1 MPSEDIV
8 YASAQMDAATARAWE
23 RWCDSRIERALAA
36 QRDDVAELA
45 RSTVEFANAVDKK
58 LCELQTLLTKLSA
71 VHEQLRAHND
81 RRPLDMPSPLQ
92 PRSVN

>member
-8 YASAQMDAATARAWE
+8 YASAQMDAATAQAWE

-45 RSTVEFANAVDKK
+45 RSIVEFVNAVDKK

-71 VHEQLRAHND
+71 VHEQLRAHDARQPFDLPNPLV
-81 RRPLDMPSPLQ
+81 RR
-92 PRSVN
+92 VN